1 MNLSLWNNTL
11 RYLQFVGF
19 ALIAIALPFS
29 NFLMSF
35 GMFWLLGVLVC
46 NLATDVLTKRPLA
59 RRFNRLRNNSSA
71 LALITLFALPC
82 IGLLWTSDFNYAWWD
97 LRMKLPIL
105 ALPILFALLEPLTQG
120 EFRALVGLFIL
131 AVVVAV
137 MWCLKVY
144 WLQEVPREDDVR
156 NISVFISHV
165 RFSLLIALALG
176 LLVRFA
182 HATWQGVVLI
192 ALVAFPSLYF
202 IYVIGSVT
210 GVIVLMAL
218 LLWLTVRQL
227 SLQQDNYRKVLYVMV
242 LIASVAMPIYYLH
255 RAYDAYFKVPVV
267 DWSQLEKTTAAGEEY
282 IHHADYPFIEDG
294 HYVMTHIAWG
304 ELYDAWFTR
313 SLIHPDSLDG
323 RGHVLKGTLIRYMAS
338 KGLHKDREGVAA
350 LSNEDV
356 KAIERGVPT
365 VLDHQK
371 RGLNK
376 RLDRIFFEWSNYRA
390 GGDPNGHS
398 VLQRWEF
405 WKTGW
410 SIAKANVLFGVGTGD
425 VKSSFRQAYIDNDSP
440 LQPQFRLRAHNQYL
454 TMWITYGIVGLIV
467 FLMIL
472 MWPLFHGYGRDLN
485 YIMFFILASLSF
497 LTEDTLES
505 QAGVMFF
512 AFFYALFTTER
523 SLALAELVR
532 SKSPK
537 TRPSS
542 DANQRK

>member
-1 MNLSLWNNTL
+1 MNLTIWNNTL
-11 RYLQFVGF
+11 RYLQFVGY
-19 ALIAIALPFS
+19 AILVVALPFS

-46 NLATDVLTKRPLA
+46 SLITDGITRRPL
-59 RRFNRLRNNSSA
+59 RTRIERLMKSSNA
-71 LALITLFALPC
+71 LALIALFLLPC
-82 IGLLWTSDFNYAWWD
+82 IGLLWTTDFDYAAWD

-105 ALPILFALLEPLTQG
+105 ALPLLFVLLEPLTQG
-120 EFRALVGLFIL
+120 QFRAIIGLFIL
-131 AVVVAV
+131 AVLTAV
-137 MWCLKVY
+137 LWCLKVY
-144 WLQEVPREDDVR
+144 WLHEVPWEEDVR

-182 HATWQGVVLI
+182 HNSWQGILLI
-192 ALVAFPSLYF
+192 AMAAIPSLYF
-202 IYVIGSVT
+202 IYIIGSVT

-218 LLWLTVRQL
+218 LLWLMLHQMA
-227 SLQQDNYRKVLYVMV
+227 LQKSRIMKVLFSAVV
-242 LIASVAMPIYYLH
+242 LAALIIPIYAVQ
-255 RAYDAYFKVPVV
+255 RAYEAYFNVPVT
-267 DWSQLEKTTAAGEEY
+267 DWSQLERTTAGGEEY
-282 IHHADYPFIEDG
+282 IHHAEYPFIEDG

-323 RGHVLKGTLIRYMAS
+323 RGHILKGTLIRYMAS

-350 LSNEDV
+350 LTAEDV

-365 VLDHQK
+365 ILDNQK

-410 SIAKANVLFGVGTGD
+410 GIVKANVLFGVGTGD
-425 VKSSFRQAYIDNDSP
+425 VKSAFRQAYIDNESP

-454 TMWITYGIVGLIV
+454 TMWITYGIVGLV
-467 FLMIL
+467 LFLLIL
-472 MWPLFHGYGRDLN
+472 VWPLFHGYGRDAN
-485 YIMFFILASLSF
+485 YIMFFILAALSF

-523 SLALAELVR
+523 SLSLAELVR
-532 SKSPK
+532 SKSPRN
-537 TRPSS
+537 RPSS
-542 DANQRK
+542 DANPHK

>member
-1 MNLSLWNNTL
+1 MNLTHWNTTL
-11 RYLQFVGF
+11 RYLQFAGF
-19 ALIAIALPFS
+19 ALLVIALPFS

-35 GMFWLLGVLVC
+35 AMFWLLGVLVC
-46 NLATDVLTKRPLA
+46 SMITDVLTKQPLR
-59 RRFNRLRNNSSA
+59 RRFDRLRKNTNA
-71 LALITLFALPC
+71 LALISLFLLPC
-82 IGLLWTSDFNYAWWD
+82 VGLLWTTDFDYASWD

-105 ALPILFALLEPLTQG
+105 ALPLLFNLLEPLTQG
-120 EFRALVGLFIL
+120 QFRALIGLLIL
-131 AVVVAV
+131 SVVTAVV
-137 MWCLKVY
+137 WCLKVY
-144 WLQEVPREDDVR
+144 WLHEIPHDADVR
-156 NISVFISHV
+156 EISVFISHV

-182 HATWQGVVLI
+182 HNSWQGIVLI
-192 ALVAFPSLYF
+192 VLVAVPSLYF

-218 LLWLTVRQL
+218 LFWLMLHKLTLQQSTVR
-227 SLQQDNYRKVLYVMV
+227 KALYIG
-242 LIASVAMPIYYLH
+242 LIIAAVATPLYYVQ
-255 RAYDAYFKVPVV
+255 RAYDAYFNVEVL
-267 DWSQLEKTTAAGEEY
+267 DWSKLDKSTRGGENY
-282 IHHADYPFIEDG
+282 VHHAEYPFIEDG

-304 ELYDAWFTR
+304 ELYDAWYTR
-313 SLIHPDSLDG
+313 SNIHPDSLDG

-338 KGLHKDREGVAA
+338 KGLPKDREGVAA

-365 VLDHQK
+365 ILDNQK
-371 RGLNK
+371 TGLSK
-376 RLDRIFFEWSNYRA
+376 RLDRIFFEWSNYKA

-410 SIAKANVLFGVGTGD
+410 SIANANLLFGVGTGD
-425 VKSSFRQAYIDNDSP
+425 VKLSFRKAYEDNHSP
-440 LQPQFRLRAHNQYL
+440 LQHQFRLRAHNQYL
-454 TMWITYGIVGLIV
+454 TMWITYGVVGLII

-472 MWPLFHGYGRDLN
+472 VWPLFHGYRHDPN
-485 YIMFFILASLSF
+485 YIMFFILAALSF

-512 AFFYALFTTER
+512 AFFYTLFTTER
-523 SLALAELVR
+523 SLSLAELVR

-537 TRPSS
+537 SRPSS
-542 DANQRK
+542 DANPHK

>member
-1 MNLSLWNNTL
+1 MNLTLWNTSL
-11 RYLQFVGF
+11 RYLQFAGF
-19 ALIAIALPFS
+19 AMLTVALPFS

-35 GMFWLLGVLVC
+35 AMFWLLGVLVC
-46 NLATDVLTKRPLA
+46 SIATDVLTKQPLK
-59 RRFNRLRNNSSA
+59 RRWNRLKQNSNT
-71 LALITLFALPC
+71 LALIALFLLPC
-82 IGLLWTSDFNYAWWD
+82 VGLLWTTDYDYASWD

-105 ALPILFALLEPLTQG
+105 ALPVLFALLEPLTQG
-120 EFRALVGLFIL
+120 QFRALIGLFIVSVTA
-131 AVVVAV
+131 AVV
-137 MWCLKVY
+137 WCLKVY

-182 HATWQGVVLI
+182 HNTWQGIVLI
-192 ALVAFPSLYF
+192 GLVALPSLYF
-202 IYVIGSVT
+202 IYIIGSVT

-218 LLWLTVRQL
+218 LLWVIIRQIAGQQSAFKKILYTV
-227 SLQQDNYRKVLYVMV
+227 VLV
-242 LIASVAMPIYYLH
+242 VAVAAPLYFTQ
-255 RAYDAYFKVPVV
+255 RAYEAYFNVPQL
-267 DWSQLEKTTAAGEEY
+267 DWKNLEKTTTNGESY
-282 IHHADYPFIEDG
+282 IHHEEYPFIEDG

-304 ELYDAWFTR
+304 ELYDAWYTR
-313 SLIHPDSLDG
+313 SVIHLDSLDG

-350 LSNEDV
+350 LSNDDV

-365 VLDHQK
+365 ILDNQK
-371 RGLNK
+371 TGLSK

-410 SIAKANVLFGVGTGD
+410 SIAKANWLFGVGTGD
-425 VKSSFRQAYIDNDSP
+425 VKSSFRQAYIDQQSP

-454 TMWITYGIVGLIV
+454 TMWITYGVVGLII
-467 FLMIL
+467 FLIIL
-472 MWPLFHGYGRDLN
+472 IWPLLHGYRRDPN
-485 YIMFFILASLSF
+485 YIMFFILAALSF

-512 AFFYALFTTER
+512 AYFYALFTTER
-523 SLALAELVR
+523 SLSLQELVR

-537 TRPSS
+537 NRPSS
-542 DANQRK
+542 DGNSHK

>member
-1 MNLSLWNNTL
+1 MNLTLWNTSL
-11 RYLQFVGF
+11 RYLQFAGF
-19 ALIAIALPFS
+19 AMLTVALPFS

-46 NLATDVLTKRPLA
+46 SLATDVLTKQPLK
-59 RRFNRLRNNSSA
+59 RRWNRLKQNSNT
-71 LALITLFALPC
+71 LALIVLFLLPC
-82 IGLLWTSDFNYAWWD
+82 VGLLWTTDFNYASWD

-105 ALPILFALLEPLTQG
+105 ALPVLFALLEPLTQG
-120 EFRALVGLFIL
+120 QFRALIGLFI
-131 AVVVAV
+131 VSVTVAV
-137 MWCLKVY
+137 LWCLKVY

-182 HATWQGVVLI
+182 HNSWQGIVLI
-192 ALVAFPSLYF
+192 ALVALPSLYF
-202 IYVIGSVT
+202 IYIIGSVT

-218 LLWLTVRQL
+218 LLWLMMRQIAGQQSALKKILYTVML
-227 SLQQDNYRKVLYVMV
+227 IVAVAAPLY
-242 LIASVAMPIYYLH
+242 LTQ
-255 RAYDAYFKVPVV
+255 RAYEAYFNVPQL
-267 DWSQLEKTTAAGEEY
+267 DWSNLEKMTANGEAYE
-282 IHHADYPFIEDG
+282 HHEVYPFVEDG

-304 ELYDAWFTR
+304 ELYDAWYTR
-313 SLIHPDSLDG
+313 SVIHPDSLDG
-323 RGHVLKGTLIRYMAS
+323 RGHVLKGTLLRYMAS

-350 LSNEDV
+350 LSNDDV

-365 VLDHQK
+365 ILDNQK
-371 RGLNK
+371 TGLSK

-410 SIAKANVLFGVGTGD
+410 SIAKANWLFGVGTGD
-425 VKSSFRQAYIDNDSP
+425 VKSSFRQAYSDRKSP

-454 TMWITYGIVGLIV
+454 TMWITYGVVGLII
-467 FLMIL
+467 FLIIL
-472 MWPLFHGYGRDLN
+472 IWPLLHGYRRDPN
-485 YIMFFILASLSF
+485 YIMFFILAALSF

-512 AFFYALFTTER
+512 AYFYALFTTER
-523 SLALAELVR
+523 SLSLQELVR

-537 TRPSS
+537 SRPSS
-542 DANQRK
+542 DGNLHK

>member
-1 MNLSLWNNTL
+1 MKS
-11 RYLQFVGF
+11 
-19 ALIAIALPFS
+19 S
-29 NFLMSF
+29 N
-35 GMFWLLGVLVC
+35 
-46 NLATDVLTKRPLA
+46 
-59 RRFNRLRNNSSA
+59 A
-71 LALITLFALPC
+71 LALIALFLLPC
-82 IGLLWTSDFNYAWWD
+82 IGLLWTTDFNYAAWD

-105 ALPILFALLEPLTQG
+105 ALPLLFVLLDPLTQG
-120 EFRALVGLFIL
+120 QFRALIGLFIL
-131 AVVVAV
+131 AVLIAV
-137 MWCLKVY
+137 LWCLKVF
-144 WLQEVPREDDVR
+144 WLHEVPWEEDVR
-156 NISVFISHV
+156 SISVFISHV

-182 HATWQGVVLI
+182 HNSWQGILLI
-192 ALVAFPSLYF
+192 ALVAIPSLYF
-202 IYVIGSVT
+202 IYIIGSVT

-218 LLWLTVRQL
+218 LLWLMLRQIA
-227 SLQQDNYRKVLYVMV
+227 LQKSRIMKVLFSAVV
-242 LIASVAMPIYYLH
+242 LAALIIPIYAVQ
-255 RAYDAYFKVPVV
+255 RAYEAYFNVPVM
-267 DWSQLEKTTAAGEEY
+267 DWSQLERTTAGGEEY
-282 IHHADYPFIEDG
+282 IHHAEYPFIEDG

-304 ELYDAWFTR
+304 ELYDAWFIR

-323 RGHVLKGTLIRYMAS
+323 RGHILKGTLIRYMAS

-350 LSNEDV
+350 LTAEDV

-365 VLDHQK
+365 VLDNQK

-410 SIAKANVLFGVGTGD
+410 GIAKSNVLFGVGTGD
-425 VKSSFRQAYIDNDSP
+425 VKSAFRQAYIDNESP

-454 TMWITYGIVGLIV
+454 TMWITYGIVGLV
-467 FLMIL
+467 LFLLIL
-472 MWPLFHGYGRDLN
+472 VWPLFHGYGRDAN
-485 YIMFFILASLSF
+485 YIMFFILAALSF

-523 SLALAELVR
+523 SLSLAELVR
-532 SKSPK
+532 SKSPRN
-537 TRPSS
+537 RPSS
-542 DANQRK
+542 DANPHK

>member
-1 MNLSLWNNTL
+1 MKN
-11 RYLQFVGF
+11 
-19 ALIAIALPFS
+19 S
-29 NFLMSF
+29 N
-35 GMFWLLGVLVC
+35 
-46 NLATDVLTKRPLA
+46 
-59 RRFNRLRNNSSA
+59 A
-71 LALITLFALPC
+71 LALIALFLLPC
-82 IGLLWTSDFNYAWWD
+82 VGLLWTSDFNYAAWD

-105 ALPILFALLEPLTQG
+105 ALPLLFVLLDPLTQG
-120 EFRALVGLFIL
+120 QFRALVGLFIL
-131 AVVVAV
+131 AVLTAV
-137 MWCLKVY
+137 LWCLKVY
-144 WLQEVPREDDVR
+144 WLHEVPWEEDVR

-182 HATWQGVVLI
+182 HNSWQGILLI
-192 ALVAFPSLYF
+192 AMAAIPSLYF
-202 IYVIGSVT
+202 IYIIGSVT

-218 LLWLTVRQL
+218 LLWLMLHQMA
-227 SLQQDNYRKVLYVMV
+227 LQKSRIMKVLFSAVV
-242 LIASVAMPIYYLH
+242 LAALIIPIYAVQ
-255 RAYDAYFKVPVV
+255 RAYEAYFNVPVL
-267 DWSQLEKTTAAGEEY
+267 DWSQLESTTAGGEEY
-282 IHHADYPFIEDG
+282 IHHAEYPFIEDG

-304 ELYDAWFTR
+304 ELYDAWYTR

-323 RGHVLKGTLIRYMAS
+323 RRHILKGTLIRYMAS

-350 LSNEDV
+350 LTAEDV

-365 VLDHQK
+365 VLDNQK

-410 SIAKANVLFGVGTGD
+410 GIAKSNVLFGVGTGD
-425 VKSSFRQAYIDNDSP
+425 VKSAFRQAYIDNESP

-454 TMWITYGIVGLIV
+454 TMWITYGIVGLV
-467 FLMIL
+467 LFLLIL
-472 MWPLFHGYGRDLN
+472 VWPLFHGYGRDAN
-485 YIMFFILASLSF
+485 YIMFFILAALSF

-523 SLALAELVR
+523 SLSLAELVR
-532 SKSPK
+532 SKSPRN
-537 TRPSS
+537 RPSS
-542 DANQRK
+542 DANPHK

>member
-1 MNLSLWNNTL
+1 
-11 RYLQFVGF
+11 
-19 ALIAIALPFS
+19 
-29 NFLMSF
+29 
-35 GMFWLLGVLVC
+35 MFWLLGVLVC
-46 NLATDVLTKRPLA
+46 SIATDVLTKQPLK
-59 RRFNRLRNNSSA
+59 RRWNRLKQNSNT
-71 LALITLFALPC
+71 LALIALFLLPC
-82 IGLLWTSDFNYAWWD
+82 VGLLWTTDYDYASWD

-105 ALPILFALLEPLTQG
+105 ALPVLFALLEPLTQG
-120 EFRALVGLFIL
+120 QFRALIGLFIVSVTA
-131 AVVVAV
+131 AVV
-137 MWCLKVY
+137 WCLKVY

-182 HATWQGVVLI
+182 HNTWQGIVLI
-192 ALVAFPSLYF
+192 GLVALPSLYF
-202 IYVIGSVT
+202 IYIIGSVT

-218 LLWLTVRQL
+218 LLWVIIRQIAGQQSAFKKILYTV
-227 SLQQDNYRKVLYVMV
+227 VLV
-242 LIASVAMPIYYLH
+242 VAVAAPLYFTQ
-255 RAYDAYFKVPVV
+255 RAYEAYFNVPQL
-267 DWSQLEKTTAAGEEY
+267 DWKNLEKTTTNGESY
-282 IHHADYPFIEDG
+282 IHHEEYPFIEDG

-304 ELYDAWFTR
+304 ELYDAWYTR
-313 SLIHPDSLDG
+313 SVIHLDSLDG

-350 LSNEDV
+350 LSNDDV

-365 VLDHQK
+365 ILDNQK
-371 RGLNK
+371 TGLSK

-410 SIAKANVLFGVGTGD
+410 SIAKANWLFGVGTGD
-425 VKSSFRQAYIDNDSP
+425 VKSSFRQAYIDQQSP

-454 TMWITYGIVGLIV
+454 TMWITYGVVGLII
-467 FLMIL
+467 FLIIL
-472 MWPLFHGYGRDLN
+472 IWPLLHGYRRDPN
-485 YIMFFILASLSF
+485 YIMFFILAALSF

-512 AFFYALFTTER
+512 AYFYALFTTER
-523 SLALAELVR
+523 SLSLQELVR

-537 TRPSS
+537 NRPSS
-542 DANQRK
+542 DGNSHK